1 MLQEQCF
8 QLGTIIRKVGT
19 DGRVSVQ
26 LDTDNPKHYQK
37 TESVF
42 VEIHGKLVPFFIQ
55 SIRLMPDGT
64 GQFKFEDVES
74 EEQTKM
80 LIGCNVY
87 LPLDKLPALKGNKFY
102 YHEVIGFT
110 VWDLNI
116 NQSAG
121 VIVDVLDNS
130 PNDLFQLNLEG
141 QEVLIPI
148 TDAWLR
154 NVDRSGKRIEMELP
168 EGLIEVNKK

>member
-1 MLQEQCF
+1 MLPEQCF

-19 DGRVSVQ
+19 DGRVSVK

-55 SIRLMPDGT
+55 SIRLMPDGSA
-64 GQFKFEDVES
+64 QVKFEDVDS

-80 LIGCNVY
+80 LNGCHVY

-102 YHEVIGFT
+102 YHEIIGFS
-110 VWDLNI
+110 VWDLTLSQN
-116 NQSAG
+116 AG
-121 VIVDVLDNS
+121 VIVDVLENS
-130 PNDLFQLNLEG
+130 PNDLFQLDLDG

-148 TDAWLR
+148 ADIWLKK
-154 NVDRSGKRIEMELP
+154 VDRELKRIEMELP